1 LITTAFFVFALF
13 IIVFGGNCMERF
25 EFDFSKTNI
34 LREGFIGT
42 FGITLKQLLKK
53 MFGGEKVPI
62 IVKGKPKE
70 IRAFAKALV
79 REKDY
84 YSVYKKYGLNDP
96 RTYRSKYRLKR
107 AIHDFERKTRIKWPL
122 KFR

>member
-1 LITTAFFVFALF
+1 MDKF
-13 IIVFGGNCMERF
+13 I
-25 EFDFSKTNI
+25 FDFSKESRLN
-34 LREGFIGT
+34 ESFIAT
-42 FGITLKQLLKK
+42 FGITLKQLLRK

-62 IVKGKPKE
+62 IVKGNPRQ

>member
-1 LITTAFFVFALF
+1 
-13 IIVFGGNCMERF
+13 MQRF
-25 EFDFSKTNI
+25 EFDFSNANI
-34 LREGFIGT
+34 LSERFMAT

-62 IVKGKPKE
+62 IVKGSPKQ

-79 REKDY
+79 HEKDY
-84 YSVYKKYGLNDP
+84 YKVYKKYGLNNP
-96 RTYRSKYRLKR
+96 KTYRSRYRLRR
-107 AIHDFERKTRIKWPL
+107 AIHDFERKSGIKWPL

>member
-1 LITTAFFVFALF
+1 
-13 IIVFGGNCMERF
+13 MQRF
-25 EFDFSKTNI
+25 KFDFSKASI
-34 LREGFIGT
+34 LNERFMAT

-62 IVKGKPKE
+62 IVKGTPKQ

-79 REKDY
+79 HEKDHY
-84 YSVYKKYGLNDP
+84 KIYKKYGLDDP
-96 RTYRSKYRLKR
+96 RTYRSRYRLRR
-107 AIHDFERKTRIKWPL
+107 AIHDFERKSGIKWPL